1 MFGDRRRVSLAL
13 AVGLA
18 LLTGLVAWR
27 GVDPVLRTLESAGWD
42 VLWLVPM
49 YAVPL
54 LLASEAW
61 RVLFP
66 GPERIP
72 AGTSAYLTWIGLAVN
87 QLLPVGQVGGEVVK
101 VRLLL
106 LRGRDG
112 TTGTSTV
119 VVDKTVQAGT
129 LAPYALLG
137 LALLGA
143 ARGHGGVIGGIL
155 AGSLLFG
162 AAVYLFY
169 RLQMGGMF
177 RRIAGWTTRL
187 LPSLSGLDVAA
198 DAEAVDAAIR
208 RIYRDHARLAGSVLW
223 RMGFRV
229 ILAAEVLVVLQLLG
243 HPVGIREALILES
256 LGQAARAAGFAIPAG
271 LGAQEGGFVAGAMV
285 LGLGPDVGLVLSLAK
300 RVRELG
306 VGIPALLS
314 WQAEEGRSWLGRLG

>member
-1 MFGDRRRVSLAL
+1 MLGDRRRVSLAL

-18 LLTGLVAWR
+18 LLTGLVVWQ
-27 GVDPVLRTLESAGWD
+27 GVEPVLRTLESAGWG
-42 VLWLVPM
+42 VLWLVPL
-49 YAVPL
+49 YAAPL
-54 LLASEAW
+54 VLASEAW

-66 GPERIP
+66 RLRPLVWSL
-72 AGTSAYLTWIGLAVN
+72 SAYLTWIGLAVN

-112 TTGTSTV
+112 TTGTATV

-129 LAPYALLG
+129 QALYAVLG

-143 ARGHGGVIGGIL
+143 ARGHGRLAVGIL

-162 AAVYLFY
+162 GAVYLFY
-169 RLQMGGMF
+169 RLQMGGLF
-177 RRIAGWTTRL
+177 GRIAGWTERL
-187 LPSLSGLDVAA
+187 LPSLGRLDLAA
-198 DAEAVDAAIR
+198 DAEEVDAAIR
-208 RIYRDHARLAGSVLW
+208 RIYRDRLRLGASVLW

-229 ILAAEVLVVLQLLG
+229 ILAAEVLVVLHLLG

-256 LGQAARAAGFAIPAG
+256 LGQAARAAAFAIPAG
-271 LGAQEGGFVAGAMV
+271 LGAQEGGFVAVAMA
-285 LGLGPDVGLVLSLAK
+285 LGLEPEVGLVLSLAK

-306 VGIPALLS
+306 VGVPALLS
-314 WQAEEGRSWLGRLG
+314 WQAEEGGSVLRR